1 MTPKMLAVAGNKGSG
16 GKSTLTVNL
25 ARALALIGATVL
37 SDGDAIIRTAQD
49 RLSRSELPD
58 RPLEQDSPSPAY

>member
-16 GKSTLTVNL
+16 RKSTLTVNL

-37 SDGDAIIRTAQD
+37 SDGDAII
-49 RLSRSELPD
+49 
-58 RPLEQDSPSPAY
+58 